1 MTARTETRM
10 QAIIARTF
18 LAVATILILL
28 GLFWYGISAE
38 SQQRMWL
45 HVFGRSDGPMMFR
58 FILQPLMATLAALID
73 GITDARE
80 GRSPYLWTIL
90 TDPRKRGGRLHEG
103 LIATA
108 RILLLGIGMDLIYQ
122 YRVFDTFFP
131 IEALIIA
138 LLLAFIPYLLLRGP
152 VARIARWWMH
162 RGHADRT
169 HKQGG

>member
-1 MTARTETRM
+1 
-10 QAIIARTF
+10 
-18 LAVATILILL
+18 
-28 GLFWYGISAE
+28 
-38 SQQRMWL
+38 
-45 HVFGRSDGPMMFR
+45 MMFR
-58 FILQPLMATLAALID
+58 FILQPLMAMLAALID
-73 GITDARE
+73 GITDART

-90 TDPRKRGGRLHEG
+90 TEPRKSGGRLHEG

-152 VARIARWWMH
+152 VARIARWWMQRPQAH
-162 RGHADRT
+162 RP